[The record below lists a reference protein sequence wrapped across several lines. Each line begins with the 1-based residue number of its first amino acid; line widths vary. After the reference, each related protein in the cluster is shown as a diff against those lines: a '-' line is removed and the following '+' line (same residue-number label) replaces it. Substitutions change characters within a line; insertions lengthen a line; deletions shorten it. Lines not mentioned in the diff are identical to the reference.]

1 MPDIHQLRC
10 FLAVAEELHFGRAAR
25 RLRMAQP
32 PLSQHIQR
40 LERELETRLFVRHSR
55 GVRLT
60 ESGEALV
67 EGARSVIAELERATE
82 ITRRAARET
91 VPTLRIGF
99 TGYSRRNVL
108 PEIVRR
114 FSNAWPDVRI
124 DLIEDSS
131 SANTGGVERGLL
143 DVALITG
150 ALPGTTSARSQL
162 TVIPIYSE
170 PLLLAAPL
178 NHPLALRKHL
188 QLGDL
193 AGHGVV
199 LFPERLAPGFHAE
212 IVAACKR
219 SGFVPQV
226 QREVA
231 GYDSILEAV
240 RGGAGISLVPASVRP
255 RARRCGIA
263 FRPIAVAEL
272 RATVSLLYSA
282 DRNNLVAQFVTNATT
297 TA

>member
-1 MPDIHQLRC
+1 MPDVRQLRC

-60 ESGEALV
+60 ESGAALV
-67 EGARSVIAELERATE
+67 EGARSVIAALERATE
-82 ITRRAARET
+82 TTRRAARET
-91 VPTLRIGF
+91 LPTLRIGF

-114 FSNAWPDVRI
+114 FSDARPDVRI

-150 ALPGTTSARSQL
+150 ALPSATLARSKL
-162 TVIPIYSE
+162 TVTPIYSE
-170 PLLLAAPL
+170 PFLLAAPL
-178 NHPLALRKHL
+178 NHPLAVRKRV
-188 QLGDL
+188 QLCDL

-240 RGGAGISLVPASVRP
+240 RSGAGISLVPASVRP

-263 FRPIAVAEL
+263 FRHIAVDEL
-272 RATVSLLYSA
+272 RASVSLLYSA
-282 DRNNLVAQFVTNATT
+282 DRNNMVTQFVMSATS
-297 TA
+297 A